1 MSASKYSPEFKD
13 QVVLEIV
20 EKNRTI
26 AGVAESYGL
35 AAQTVGV
42 WVRNYRKEHPDP
54 DAVNSTEAESKELAR
69 TRKELREARMEI
81 EFLKKAAAFFARES
95 Q

>member
-1 MSASKYSPEFKD
+1 M
-13 QVVLEIV
+13 

-35 AAQTVGV
+35 VAQTVGV

-54 DAVNSTEAESKELAR
+54 GIVISTETESKELAR
-69 TRKELREARMEI
+69 TSKELREARMEI